1 MSHRWCLLEDGMY
14 MITQVHSP
22 AEFYGYSQ
30 ARALELQT
38 LFDRLADH
46 YDRVQNDST
55 LTLTL
60 FVDGTVCV
68 IHHDGKYHRVVVK

>member
-1 MSHRWCLLEDGMY
+1 

-30 ARALELQT
+30 ARARELQT
-38 LFDRLADH
+38 LFNGLADY
-46 YDRVQNDST
+46 YDKVQNDSA

-68 IHHDGKYHRVVVK
+68 IQLDGKYHRVVIK